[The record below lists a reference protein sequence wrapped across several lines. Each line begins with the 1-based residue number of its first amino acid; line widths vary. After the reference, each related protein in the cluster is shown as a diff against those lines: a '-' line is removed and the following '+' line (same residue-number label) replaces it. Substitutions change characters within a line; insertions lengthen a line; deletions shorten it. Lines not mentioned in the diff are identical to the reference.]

1 MASNIL
7 SVLKTA
13 WQLPDLRKRIIFT
26 AGLLVAFRLFAHIP
40 VPGVDTAA
48 IKNLFASNQF
58 LGLLDIFSGGTLVN
72 FSVMAMGIYPYI
84 TASIIMQLV
93 AKVFPVLEELQKEG
107 EYGRQKINQYTRLIT
122 VPLTILQ
129 AIGMLAFLRSQHIIT
144 GDLAPI
150 SLTALILTMTAGTI
164 LVMWFGELITEY
176 GIGNGISLMV
186 FFGIV
191 GRLPVS
197 MGQTAVSFNQEQ
209 LMTTLI
215 FLIMA
220 GAVIAGIVFVD
231 QAQRKITVHYAS
243 RIMGGRMMMGRPS
256 ILPLKVNQ
264 AGVIPIIFAASL
276 VLIPSMVS
284 QYLANVPQGEVANIA
299 QAVGRIFSPD
309 GWVYNVLY
317 LVLVIGFSYFT
328 TAMYFDTQKIA
339 EMMQKQGGFIPGI
352 RPGTATQNY
361 LNYIVGR
368 ITLAG
373 ALFLGAVA
381 ILPSIARQ
389 VTGITTMM
397 VGGTGVLIVVSVVL
411 ETTKAVEAMLVMRN
425 YDKFSK
431 K

>member
-7 SVLKTA
+7 TVLRNA

-93 AKVFPVLEELQKEG
+93 AKVFPMLEELQKEG

-164 LVMWFGELITEY
+164 LVMWFGELITEH

-191 GRLPVS
+191 GRLPIS
-197 MGQTAVSFNQEQ
+197 MGQTATSFSGDQ
-209 LMTTLI
+209 MITTLI
-215 FLIMA
+215 FLVMA

-231 QAQRKITVHYAS
+231 QAQRQITVHYAS

-276 VLIPSMVS
+276 ILIPSMVS
-284 QYLANVPQGEVANIA
+284 QYLSAAPQAEIANIA

-309 GWVYNVLY
+309 GWVYNVFY

-328 TAMYFDTQKIA
+328 TAMYFDTQKIS

-389 VTGITTMM
+389 ATGITTMM